1 MNRRPSGADPGIM
14 EAASMTPAGTRDA
27 SDGTP
32 RLRRAGDRWNAEHRG
47 ERPMQR
53 ADRNFNE
60 LLQELRVTQTGVQ
73 ILFAFLLGLA
83 FTARFAAL
91 TAADRTIY
99 VVTLA
104 SSAITTALLIAPV
117 AAHRLQFQY
126 GRKVQLVRL
135 VHRCLLAG
143 LTTLL
148 VTMVGAIL
156 LVLDVVVGVPVAW
169 AVTAAV
175 AGCFVALWFAL
186 PAYLRITGTR
196 SPRPEGQGRPARWL
210 APRDR
215 G

>member
-1 MNRRPSGADPGIM
+1 MSRRPSGADPAIM
-14 EAASMTPAGTRDA
+14 DAASVTQAGTRDA

-32 RLRRAGDRWNAEHRG
+32 RLRRAGDGWNAEHRG

-83 FTARFAAL
+83 FTPRFAAL
-91 TAADRTIY
+91 TAVDRTIY
-99 VVTLA
+99 VVTLV
-104 SSAITTALLIAPV
+104 SSAVTTALLIAPV

-156 LVLDVVVGVPVAW
+156 LVLDVVVGAPVAGS
-169 AVTAAV
+169 VTGAV
-175 AGCFVALWFAL
+175 ASGFVVLWFAL
-186 PAYLRITGTR
+186 PAYLRVTGAR
-196 SPRPEGQGRPARWL
+196 SPDRSGRAGR
-210 APRDR
+210 R
-215 G
+215 GG